1 MSSESIII
9 FMKNIWKIIMAAAVF
24 ISICGCSRVTPSSTK
39 YIAQGY
45 ALNTYVKVTLYG
57 SGSDEIAGRAV
68 DMCSEYERI
77 FSRTDED
84 SMLYRL
90 NNAGSLTRKEAADD
104 KRFDELTALV
114 RSGIEY
120 GKLTDG
126 ALDITIEPV
135 SSLWKFGTDEAA
147 LPDAGQIADAL
158 TKVDY
163 SKVEVTDDFI
173 ELNGCRLDLGATA
186 KGYIARKICDYLKK
200 EGVTGAI
207 VDLGGNISCIGTKAD
222 GTGFTVGIKKPFD
235 EEGRMSL
242 ALDLSDMN
250 IVTSGVYER
259 YFYDN
264 DILYHHILNPAT
276 GYPCENG
283 LLSVTVISADAAQC
297 DALSTGC
304 FVLGMDKAKDLVE
317 GLDSVYAVFID
328 DNYDVYYTKGTESF
342 IKE

>member
-1 MSSESIII
+1 
-9 FMKNIWKIIMAAAVF
+9 MAAAVF

-104 KRFDELTALV
+104 KGFDELTALV

-163 SKVEVTDDFI
+163 SKVEVTDDTI

-186 KGYIARKICDYLKK
+186 KGYIAGKICDYLKK

-222 GTGFTVGIKKPFD
+222 GTGFTVGIKEPFD
-235 EEGRMSL
+235 EEGQMSL

-264 DILYHHILNPAT
+264 DKLYHHILNPAT

-283 LLSVTVISADAAQC
+283 MLSVTVISADAAQC

-304 FVLGMDKAKDLVE
+304 FVLGMDKAKELVE
-317 GLDSVYAVFID
+317 GLDGVYAVFID
-328 DNYDVYYTKGTESF
+328 DNYDVYYTKGTERF

>member
-1 MSSESIII
+1 
-9 FMKNIWKIIMAAAVF
+9 MAAAVF

-68 DMCSEYERI
+68 DICSEYEQI

-84 SMLYRL
+84 SMLYKL
-90 NNAGSLTRKEAADD
+90 NNAGKLTRKEAADD
-104 KRFDELTALV
+104 KGFDELTALV

-186 KGYIARKICDYLKK
+186 KGYIAGKICDYLKK

-235 EEGRMSL
+235 EEGQMSL
-242 ALDLSDMN
+242 ALNLSDMN

-304 FVLGMDKAKDLVE
+304 FVLGMDKAKELVE
-317 GLDSVYAVFID
+317 GLDGVYAVFID
-328 DNYDVYYTKGTESF
+328 DNYDVYYTKGTERF

>member
-1 MSSESIII
+1 
-9 FMKNIWKIIMAAAVF
+9 MAAAVF
-24 ISICGCSRVTPSSTK
+24 ISICGCSRITPSSTK

-104 KRFDELTALV
+104 KGFDELTALV

-186 KGYIARKICDYLKK
+186 KGYIAGKICDYLKK

-235 EEGRMSL
+235 EEGQMSL
-242 ALDLSDMN
+242 ALDLSGMN

-264 DILYHHILNPAT
+264 DKLYHHILNPAT

-317 GLDSVYAVFID
+317 GLDGVYAVFID

>member
-1 MSSESIII
+1 
-9 FMKNIWKIIMAAAVF
+9 MAAAVF
-24 ISICGCSRVTPSSTK
+24 ISICGCSQVTPSSTK

-104 KRFDELTALV
+104 KGFDELTALV

-186 KGYIARKICDYLKK
+186 KGYIAGKICDYLKK

-235 EEGRMSL
+235 EEGQMSL
-242 ALDLSDMN
+242 ALDLSGMN

-264 DILYHHILNPAT
+264 DKLYHHILNPAT

-317 GLDSVYAVFID
+317 GLDGVYAVFID

>member
-1 MSSESIII
+1 
-9 FMKNIWKIIMAAAVF
+9 MAAAVF

-104 KRFDELTALV
+104 KGFDELTALV

-186 KGYIARKICDYLKK
+186 KGYIAGKICDYLKK
-200 EGVTGAI
+200 EDVTGAI

-235 EEGRMSL
+235 EEGQMSL

-264 DILYHHILNPAT
+264 DKLYHHILNPAT

-304 FVLGMDKAKDLVE
+304 FVLGMDKAKELVE
-317 GLDSVYAVFID
+317 GLDSVYVVFID
-328 DNYDVYYTKGTESF
+328 DNYDVYYTKGTERF

>member
-1 MSSESIII
+1 
-9 FMKNIWKIIMAAAVF
+9 MAAAVF

-104 KRFDELTALV
+104 KGFDELTALV

-126 ALDITIEPV
+126 ALDITIDPV

-186 KGYIARKICDYLKK
+186 KGYIAGKICDYLKK

-304 FVLGMDKAKDLVE
+304 FVLGMDKAKELVE
-317 GLDSVYAVFID
+317 GLDGVYAVFID
-328 DNYDVYYTKGTESF
+328 DNYDVYYTKGTERF

>member
-1 MSSESIII
+1 
-9 FMKNIWKIIMAAAVF
+9 MAAAVF

-186 KGYIARKICDYLKK
+186 KGYIAGKICDYLKK

-207 VDLGGNISCIGTKAD
+207 VDLGGNISCIGTMAD

>member
-1 MSSESIII
+1 
-9 FMKNIWKIIMAAAVF
+9 MAAAVF

-104 KRFDELTALV
+104 KGFDELTALV

-186 KGYIARKICDYLKK
+186 KGYIAGKICDYLKK

-235 EEGRMSL
+235 EEGQMSL
-242 ALDLSDMN
+242 ALDLRDMN

-259 YFYDN
+259 YFYD
-264 DILYHHILNPAT
+264 DDKLYHHILNPAT

-304 FVLGMDKAKDLVE
+304 FVLGMDKAKELVE
-317 GLDSVYAVFID
+317 GLEGVYAVFID
-328 DNYDVYYTKGTESF
+328 DNYDVYYTKGTERF

>member
-1 MSSESIII
+1 
-9 FMKNIWKIIMAAAVF
+9 
-24 ISICGCSRVTPSSTK
+24 
-39 YIAQGY
+39 
-45 ALNTYVKVTLYG
+45 
-57 SGSDEIAGRAV
+57 
-68 DMCSEYERI
+68 
-77 FSRTDED
+77 
-84 SMLYRL
+84 MLYRL

-104 KRFDELTALV
+104 KGFDELTALV

-186 KGYIARKICDYLKK
+186 KGYIAGKICDYLKK

-304 FVLGMDKAKDLVE
+304 FVLGMDKAKELVE
-317 GLDSVYAVFID
+317 GLDGVYAVFID
-328 DNYDVYYTKGTESF
+328 DNYDVYYTKGTERF

>member
-1 MSSESIII
+1 
-9 FMKNIWKIIMAAAVF
+9 MAAAVF

-90 NNAGSLTRKEAADD
+90 NNAGSFTRKEAADD
-104 KRFDELTALV
+104 KGFDELTALV

-186 KGYIARKICDYLKK
+186 KGYIAGKICDYLKK
-200 EGVTGAI
+200 EDVTGAI

-235 EEGRMSL
+235 EEGQMSL

-264 DILYHHILNPAT
+264 DKLYHHILNPAT

-304 FVLGMDKAKDLVE
+304 FVLGMDKAKELVE

-328 DNYDVYYTKGTESF
+328 DNYDVYYTKGTERF